1 MSLPTTAE
9 LTDARNLLA
18 RHLVPTP
25 QYRWP
30 MLARTLG
37 AEIWLKHEN
46 HLPTGAFKMRGGLVY
61 CSGLRMRGE
70 AQGGIVTATR
80 GNHGQSIAYAARE
93 YGLRAT
99 IVVPE
104 GNSREKNAAV
114 QALGAELIVGGHDFQ
129 AAREYAASLAQTRN
143 AHRIPPFHRDLVAGV
158 ASYALELFEAAGELD
173 IVFVPI
179 GMGSG
184 ACAVAAARNAL
195 GLRTK
200 IVGVVSS
207 HARAYAD
214 AFFSG
219 EICERPVSTQL
230 ADGLACRSTDP
241 DALAILRRELD
252 EIVCVSD
259 DEIAAAMRLLFS
271 CTHNVAEGAGAA
283 SLAAALQCRERC
295 AGRRIGVVLTGGNV
309 DADVFAE
316 VLRSTRLPLAA

>member
-1 MSLPTTAE
+1 MNLPTAAE
-9 LTDARNLLA
+9 LINARNLLA

-30 MLARTLG
+30 MLAKALG
-37 AEIWLKHEN
+37 AEVWLKHEN
-46 HLPTGAFKMRGGLVY
+46 HLPTGAFKLRGGLVY
-61 CSGLRMRGE
+61 CSGLERGE
-70 AQGGIVTATR
+70 TRGGIVTATR

-104 GNSREKNAAV
+104 GNSREKNAAM
-114 QALGAELIVGGHDFQ
+114 QALGAELIVKGHDFQ
-129 AAREYAASLAQTRN
+129 ASREFAASLAEARK
-143 AHRIPPFHRDLVAGV
+143 AHRIPAFHRDLVAGV
-158 ASYALELFEAAGELD
+158 ATYALELFEAAGALD
-173 IVFVPI
+173 MIFVPV

-200 IVGVVSS
+200 IIGVVSS

-214 AFFSG
+214 AFLSG
-219 EICERPVSTQL
+219 EVCDRPVDTRL

-241 DALAILRRELD
+241 DALAILLRELD
-252 EIVCVSD
+252 EIVCVGD
-259 DEIAAAMRLLFS
+259 DEVAAAMRLLFS

-283 SLAAALQCRERC
+283 SLAAAFQRRESC
-295 AGRRIGVVLTGGNV
+295 AGRRVGIVLTGGNV

-316 VLRSTRLPLAA
+316 VLRPAGLPLAA